1 MEWIGTIFL
10 LGQYMRKVSP
20 DILER
25 VKAELGELDRQFIE
39 IDGKRLKPSQCYR
52 FDVNPAHVLFNTNC
66 PDELKKKI
74 HAILSKHLT
83 FNEGRS

>member
-1 MEWIGTIFL
+1 
-10 LGQYMRKVSP
+10 MREFSP
-20 DILER
+20 DILEK
-25 VKAELGELDRQFIE
+25 VKAELGELDRQLVK
-39 IDGKRLKPSQCYR
+39 IDGKHLKPSQCYR

-66 PDELKKKI
+66 PDELKKKV

>member
-10 LGQYMRKVSP
+10 LVQYMRKVSP